1 MVEFKAIVNDVKTG
15 KSYNVAVSGHHAN
28 SLIGINI
35 GEVVDGIFVG
45 LPGYK
50 LKITGGSDGNG
61 TPMRRDLPGN
71 KRVKL
76 LLSDSLGFHEK
87 YPGQR
92 KRVRDLR
99 RDRPDQHGRCRVRTQ
114 VHRGVPQPPAR
125 GRGRGELMKVP
136 QQPEINIGMI
146 GHVDHGKTTL
156 TKALS
161 GEWTDRHSEELKRGI
176 SIRLGYADVAFYK
189 CPQCQGPAAYGT
201 TKKCKNCG
209 ADTEFLR
216 AVSFVDAPGHE
227 TLMATMLS
235 GAALMD
241 GALLLVAANE
251 KCPQPQT
258 KEHLMAL
265 SIIGIDKII
274 IVQNKIDIVS
284 REQAVENYR
293 QIKEFVKGTIAE
305 NAPIIPISANR
316 GVNIDMLIEAI
327 EEHIVSKVVRD
338 TDAPPLMHVARSFD
352 INSPG
357 TKPED
362 LKGGVLG
369 GSLMQGTLSV
379 GDEIEIAPGR
389 KTEVAGK
396 TVYERITAKITSLE
410 AGGRSVDKVLPGGL
424 IAIGTGLD
432 ASITKSDGLT
442 GRVIGRPGELPR
454 VAHDFSM
461 KTVLLDR
468 VVGSSAELSVD
479 EIKSNEPLMLSVGT
493 ATTVGVVKSARSD
506 SAEVAL
512 KIPVCILPGQRV
524 AISRRISNKW
534 RLIGYGIVE

>member
-1 MVEFKAIVNDVKTG
+1 
-15 KSYNVAVSGHHAN
+15 
-28 SLIGINI
+28 
-35 GEVVDGIFVG
+35 
-45 LPGYK
+45 
-50 LKITGGSDGNG
+50 
-61 TPMRRDLPGN
+61 
-71 KRVKL
+71 
-76 LLSDSLGFHEK
+76 
-87 YPGQR
+87 
-92 KRVRDLR
+92 
-99 RDRPDQHGRCRVRTQ
+99 
-114 VHRGVPQPPAR
+114 
-125 GRGRGELMKVP
+125 MKVP
-136 QQPEINIGMI
+136 KQPEINIGMI

-189 CPQCQGPAAYGT
+189 CPECQGAAAYGT
-201 TKKCKNCG
+201 AKKCKNCG
-209 ADTEFLR
+209 TEAEYLR

-274 IVQNKIDIVS
+274 IVQNKIDIVT
-284 REQAVENYR
+284 REQAIENYK

-327 EEHIVSKVVRD
+327 EKHIVAKIKRD
-338 TDAPPLMHVARSFD
+338 AKASPLMHVARSFD

-357 TKPED
+357 TKPQD

-369 GSLMQGTLSV
+369 GTLIQGTLRV
-379 GDEIEIAPGR
+379 GDEIEISPGR

-396 TVYERITAKITSLE
+396 AVYERITATVTSLE
-410 AGGRSVDKVLPGGL
+410 AGGRSVKSVVPGGL

-442 GRVIGRPGELPR
+442 GRVIGQPGELPD
-454 VAHDFSM
+454 VVHDFKM
-461 KTVLLDR
+461 KTTLLDR
-468 VVGSSAELSVD
+468 VVGSSAELSVED
-479 EIKSNEPLMLSVGT
+479 IKSNEPLMLSVGT
-493 ATTVGVVKSARSD
+493 ATTVGIVKSARNGA
-506 SAEVAL
+506 AEVVL

-534 RLIGYGIVE
+534 RLIGYGIVDQ

>member
-1 MVEFKAIVNDVKTG
+1 
-15 KSYNVAVSGHHAN
+15 
-28 SLIGINI
+28 
-35 GEVVDGIFVG
+35 
-45 LPGYK
+45 
-50 LKITGGSDGNG
+50 
-61 TPMRRDLPGN
+61 
-71 KRVKL
+71 
-76 LLSDSLGFHEK
+76 
-87 YPGQR
+87 
-92 KRVRDLR
+92 
-99 RDRPDQHGRCRVRTQ
+99 
-114 VHRGVPQPPAR
+114 
-125 GRGRGELMKVP
+125 MKVP
-136 QQPEINIGMI
+136 KQPEINIGMI

-189 CPQCQGPAAYGT
+189 CPKCKGAAQYGT
-201 TKKCKNCG
+201 TPKCKNCG
-209 ADTEFLR
+209 SDAEFLR

-258 KEHLMAL
+258 REHLMAL
-265 SIIGIDKII
+265 SIIGIENIV
-274 IVQNKIDIVS
+274 IVQNKIDIVT
-284 REQAVENYR
+284 REQAIENYK

-305 NAPIIPISANR
+305 DAPIIPISANR
-316 GVNIDMLIEAI
+316 GVNLDMLVETI
-327 EEHIVSKVVRD
+327 EEHIVKKVKRD
-338 TDAPPLMHVARSFD
+338 TESSPLMHIARSFD

-357 TKPED
+357 AKPDE

-369 GSLMQGTLSV
+369 GTLIQGKLKV
-379 GDEIEIAPGR
+379 GDEIEISPGR

-396 TVYERITAKITSLE
+396 VVYERITAKITSLE
-410 AGGRSVDKVLPGGL
+410 AGGKSVKEVLPGGL

-442 GRVIGRPGELPR
+442 GRVIGVPGKLPP
-454 VAHDFSM
+454 VVHDFNM
-461 KTVLLDR
+461 KTTLLDR

-493 ATTVGVVKSARSD
+493 ATTVGIVKSARAD
-506 SAEVAL
+506 SAEVSL

-534 RLIGYGIVE
+534 RLIGYGIVDQ